1 MTATLVTIEGDIRD
15 YAWGT
20 PGGISR
26 VLGRPA
32 PDAPEAELW
41 LGAHPSAPSR
51 AVTGAAGWTD
61 LAEWERSGAGRVPY
75 LLKVLSAVSPL
86 SLQAH
91 PTPEQALEG
100 FARENA
106 EGIPIDARERNYK
119 DPYSKPELIVALED
133 GFEALCGFRPVDE
146 TIAEVDALSAAATD
160 AGLDEAPFARW
171 RALLA
176 GDDGIRAAFVWL
188 LDGGADVEALI
199 ASVTQIAAQH
209 PDRFELPGRL
219 AAGYP
224 GDPGV
229 AAALM
234 LNHVTLAAGESLWLP
249 AGNVHAYLR
258 GTGMELMGPSDN
270 VLRGGLTPK
279 HVDTGELGRVLDFTG
294 GEPPHLAPV
303 PVADSVVSYRP
314 RSLASGADVAF
325 ELLDV
330 SADARIETGSPA
342 IGIVVEGE
350 FRITGPE
357 GTRSLERG
365 ESVFVTDAATLE
377 VRGAGRLFIATA

>member
-1 MTATLVTIEGDIRD
+1 MTGIAMGMHSPSTALDQLMRRAFALAARGPARGVNPQVGCVLLAEDGSVLAEGWHRG
-15 YAWGT
+15 AGT
-20 PGGISR
+20 P
-26 VLGRPA
+26 
-32 PDAPEAELW
+32 
-41 LGAHPSAPSR
+41 H
-51 AVTGAAGWTD
+51 
-61 LAEWERSGAGRVPY
+61 
-75 LLKVLSAVSPL
+75 
-86 SLQAH
+86 
-91 PTPEQALEG
+91 
-100 FARENA
+100 
-106 EGIPIDARERNYK
+106 
-119 DPYSKPELIVALED
+119 
-133 GFEALCGFRPVDE
+133 
-146 TIAEVDALSAAATD
+146 AEVDALSAAATD

-176 GDDGIRAAFVWL
+176 GEDGIRAAFVWL

-294 GEPPHLAPV
+294 GEPPYLAPV

-350 FRITGPE
+350 FSITGPE